1 MIMILCGTYGM
12 MTKIFCSICGARLR
26 IMGEPVLSET
36 EDSYMV
42 DVRHDCLSIPIRGK
56 VCEKCNGTGFLPL
69 PADYENSATSSSFDG
84 RYKQMCPEC
93 GGTGRVI
100 DE

>member
-42 DVRHDCLSIPIRGK
+42 DDGGRATRLSIYTNKR
-56 VCEKCNGTGFLPL
+56 
-69 PADYENSATSSSFDG
+69 
-84 RYKQMCPEC
+84 
-93 GGTGRVI
+93 
-100 DE
+100 

>member
-1 MIMILCGTYGM
+1 

-56 VCEKCNGTGFLPL
+56 VCEKCNGTGYLPL
-69 PADYENSATSSSFDG
+69 HVDHESSATSSSFDSH
-84 RYKQMCPEC
+84 YKQMCPEC

-100 DE
+100 DESR

>member
-1 MIMILCGTYGM
+1 

-56 VCEKCNGTGFLPL
+56 VCEVCSGKGKITLDCREGSLHYTLPDAADCPFCNGTG
-69 PADYENSATSSSFDG
+69 
-84 RYKQMCPEC
+84 RI
-93 GGTGRVI
+93 I
-100 DE
+100 DND